1 MSYAHTPGARDR
13 EYFLEQMKAIAIGA
27 TLSRRKRVWTVTQQ
41 KQRETGIEVLLKHG
55 RKTLSVQV
63 PVCHSGPCLADVGLR
78 PIALAP
84 QQKELL

>member
-27 TLSRRKRVWTVTQQ
+27 TLSRRKRVWTVVKQ
-41 KQRETGIEVLLKHG
+41 KPHATSIEVLLKHG
-55 RKTLSVQV
+55 RRALAVHV